1 MNTSYEHMSIESNKK
16 TKTIKSLGMDKAQEK
31 ILAECLEFE
40 KQTMKAHKNTRL
52 ILQNL
57 IQSIE
62 IF

>member
-1 MNTSYEHMSIESNKK
+1 MSITIWKPTRKTNKHNWVWHK
-16 TKTIKSLGMDKAQEK
+16 KK

-40 KQTMKAHKNTRL
+40 KQTMKAHENTGL
-52 ILQNL
+52 LQNL

>member
-1 MNTSYEHMSIESNKK
+1 
-16 TKTIKSLGMDKAQEK
+16 MDKAQEK

-40 KQTMKAHKNTRL
+40 KQTMKAHESTRL

-57 IQSIE
+57 IQSTE